1 MFVYLAFIID
11 RKAEVKP
18 QGGFLGQLV
27 PRGSTADLNDAVEFV
42 AAISRRPD
50 GIEPPWS
57 VDLARYEL
65 GWRLA
70 ARERRVLLVRRF
82 RFAVARLAVGQ
93 DPNPVLPRP
102 SIAFWWRLNRRVP
115 VRHLV
120 LSLPSLRRSRK

>member
-50 GIEPPWS
+50 GIEPP
-57 VDLARYEL
+57 
-65 GWRLA
+65 
-70 ARERRVLLVRRF
+70 
-82 RFAVARLAVGQ
+82 
-93 DPNPVLPRP
+93 
-102 SIAFWWRLNRRVP
+102 
-115 VRHLV
+115 
-120 LSLPSLRRSRK
+120 